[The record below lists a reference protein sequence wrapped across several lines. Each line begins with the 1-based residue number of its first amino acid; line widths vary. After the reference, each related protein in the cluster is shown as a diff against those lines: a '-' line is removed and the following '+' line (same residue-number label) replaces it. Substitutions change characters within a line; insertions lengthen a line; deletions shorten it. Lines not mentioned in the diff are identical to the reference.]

1 MPGRGAWGTTLKS
14 LSNCNIIIWLCE
26 KSHFCFR
33 FFFSLHYYYF
43 WPGRR
48 LLGKVLKYN
57 PCTISKGWKL
67 PQTLQCNIVMTFKS
81 AEWFESSVGLCEIL
95 LSFLLLLYLPALVKV
110 RTLRR
115 LSKSTDGRPLQRVR
129 FRTASVWCAFCCF
142 ANSVIV
148 IQTGNVF
155 RYVRRPLGPLSLW
168 KKKLSEENQ
177 NWVRGS
183 LGWEG
188 VEGGPGAQGERGRGL
203 ERHHGWAI
211 NSSFTSWKSK
221 VAWKIECKP
230 TSNSGC
236 LKATSR
242 LLYFDCSH
250 LFHFGNKWHLFLTQ
264 NFIEGAQFICI

>member
-1 MPGRGAWGTTLKS
+1 MLWKRLQCQEGAPEGQHWSPCQTVILLYGCVKNLTS
-14 LSNCNIIIWLCE
+14 VFVS
-26 KSHFCFR
+26 
-33 FFFSLHYYYF
+33 FFFFLHYYYF

-115 LSKSTDGRPLQRVR
+115 LSKSTDGRPLRRVS

-155 RYVRRPLGPLSLW
+155 WYVRRPLGPLSLW
-168 KKKLSEENQ
+168 KKLS
-177 NWVRGS
+177 
-183 LGWEG
+183 
-188 VEGGPGAQGERGRGL
+188 
-203 ERHHGWAI
+203 
-211 NSSFTSWKSK
+211 
-221 VAWKIECKP
+221 
-230 TSNSGC
+230 
-236 LKATSR
+236 
-242 LLYFDCSH
+242 
-250 LFHFGNKWHLFLTQ
+250 
-264 NFIEGAQFICI
+264 

>member
-33 FFFSLHYYYF
+33 FFFFHYYYF

-57 PCTISKGWKL
+57 QCTISKGWKL
-67 PQTLQCNIVMTFKS
+67 SQTLQYNIVMTFKS
-81 AEWFESSVGLCEIL
+81 AEWFESSLGLCEIL
-95 LSFLLLLYLPALVKV
+95 LSFLLLLYLPVLVKV
-110 RTLRR
+110 RTLRC
-115 LSKSTDGRPLQRVR
+115 LSKSTDGRPLRRVS
-129 FRTASVWCAFCCF
+129 FRTASMWCVFCCF
-142 ANSVIV
+142 ANSVII

-168 KKKLSEENQ
+168 KKTKLRKPTLSQ
-177 NWVRGS
+177 RVSGVR
-183 LGWEG
+183 
-188 VEGGPGAQGERGRGL
+188 RCGRGFRSSGREVGMASRLSYQQFIYEL
-203 ERHHGWAI
+203 EKQ
-211 NSSFTSWKSK
+211 SSWKIK
-221 VAWKIECKP
+221 CKP
-230 TSNSGC
+230 TSNSWC
-236 LKATSR
+236 LKATLR

-264 NFIEGAQFICI
+264 NFTEGAQFICI

>member
-33 FFFSLHYYYF
+33 FFFF
-43 WPGRR
+43 FIIIIFD
-48 LLGKVLKYN
+48 LGGDCWEKYSN
-57 PCTISKGWKL
+57 ITHAPFSKGWKL
-67 PQTLQCNIVMTFKS
+67 PQTLRCNIVMTFKS

-115 LSKSTDGRPLQRVR
+115 LSKSTDGRPLRRVS
-129 FRTASVWCAFCCF
+129 FRTASMWCVFCCF

-168 KKKLSEENQ
+168 KKTKLRKPKLSQ
-177 NWVRGS
+177 RVSGVRRCGRGS
-183 LGWEG
+183 RSSGR
-188 VEGGPGAQGERGRGL
+188 ER
-203 ERHHGWAI
+203 
-211 NSSFTSWKSK
+211 
-221 VAWKIECKP
+221 
-230 TSNSGC
+230 
-236 LKATSR
+236 
-242 LLYFDCSH
+242 
-250 LFHFGNKWHLFLTQ
+250 
-264 NFIEGAQFICI
+264 